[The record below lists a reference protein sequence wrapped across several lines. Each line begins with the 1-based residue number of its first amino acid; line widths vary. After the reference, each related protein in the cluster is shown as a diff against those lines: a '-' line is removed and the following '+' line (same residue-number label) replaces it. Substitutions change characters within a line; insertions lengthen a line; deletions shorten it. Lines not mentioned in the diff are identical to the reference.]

1 MFKKKVRSVDEI
13 ISTFDKTL
21 VELQTRV
28 SHDEAEMKTIQEEK
42 IFLEEE
48 TRKRLEELAAK
59 EKEHTTS
66 KERAL
71 RVHGKI
77 KDLIG

>member
-13 ISTFDKTL
+13 IATFDKTM
-21 VELQTRV
+21 VELQSRV
-28 SHDEAEMKTIQEEK
+28 SHDDEQIQTLFEER
-42 IFLEEE
+42 IILEEE
-48 TRKRLEELAAK
+48 TRKRLAELEEK
-59 EKEHTTS
+59 EKAHQTS

-77 KDLIG
+77 KELIG

>member
-13 ISTFDKTL
+13 IATFDNTMT
-21 VELQTRV
+21 ELQKRV
-28 SHDEAEMKTIQEEK
+28 AHDDEQMQAIFDEK
-42 IFLEEE
+42 VALEEE
-48 TRKRLEELAAK
+48 TRKRLSELAEK

-71 RVHGKI
+71 RVYDKI
-77 KDLIG
+77 KELIG